1 MLHTTRSHIWLSAF
15 FVLLLTA
22 CSSSSSH
29 QEEPPISEDEL
40 ADCTVMVYM
49 VADNNLS
56 LYAEEDLEEMKVG
69 MSKVKNSNVHLL
81 VYIDTGSEPR
91 LVELVNKNGTVTE
104 KVIQTYQTRNSCGVA
119 EMQEV
124 MDDLNGN
131 KSLIAKK
138 YGFIF
143 WSHGDGWIPASSHI
157 STRWIGQDTHPG
169 IHYMDIATLVDFYS
183 KYPKMEFVMFDAC
196 FMLSVEVAYA
206 LRDQV
211 NYVIASPTETPA
223 PGADYACLVSA
234 IMAGGDD
241 MVIQIAKAVYEPY
254 VATYNEGKNVLDG
267 KWETLGWD
275 AGTATGVIKTE
286 GLSQLASLTK
296 QLLAYVSL
304 SDNLRQT
311 VFNYDRR
318 NQYCPEFVG
327 YYDMVELMLQLLNE
341 SDFAQWKEAYD
352 AVLPYWKTT
361 PKNYSS
367 SGVLF
372 SMERANGISHY
383 IPRADRVSAANAY
396 RQTDWYKDAGLSQL
410 GW

>member
-1 MLHTTRSHIWLSAF
+1 MLHTNRLHIWLSAF

-56 LYAEEDLEEMKVG
+56 SYAEKDLEEMKVG
-69 MSKVKNSNVHLL
+69 MSNVKNSNVHLL
-81 VYIDTGSEPR
+81 VYIDTGDNDNPR
-91 LVELVNKNGTVTE
+91 LVELVNRDGTVTE
-104 KVIQTYQTRNSCGVA
+104 RVIQTYKSRNSCGVA

-143 WSHGDGWIPASSHI
+143 WSHGEGWIPASSQI
-157 STRWIGQDTHPG
+157 STRWIGQDRNPG
-169 IHYMDIATLVDFYS
+169 THYMDIATLVDFYS
-183 KYPKMEFVMFDAC
+183 KYPKMEFVLFDAC
-196 FMLSVEVAYA
+196 FMLSIEVAYA

-211 NYVIASPTETPA
+211 NYVIGCPTESPG
-223 PGADYACLVSA
+223 PGADYTRLVPA
-234 IMAGGDD
+234 IMEGGDD
-241 MVIQIAKAVYEPY
+241 IAIHVAKAFYEPY
-254 VATYNEGKNVLDG
+254 EAIYNVNIIPSDDYWTV
-267 KWETLGWD
+267 
-275 AGTATGVIKTE
+275 GVSIGAIKTE
-286 GLSQLASLTK
+286 GLEQLALLTK
-296 QLLAYVSL
+296 ESLAKISAIPEDL
-304 SDNLRQT
+304 QKS
-311 VFNYDRR
+311 VFNYDKRSLTD
-318 NQYCPEFVG
+318 FLFIG
-327 YYDMVELMLQLLNE
+327 YYDAVELMEQLLP
-341 SDFAQWKEAYD
+341 SADFTRWKAAYQTI
-352 AVLPYWKTT
+352 LPYWKTT
-361 PKNYSS
+361 PKNYSWHLK
-367 SGVLF
+367 GLF
-372 SMERANGISHY
+372 SMERANGITHY

>member
-143 WSHGDGWIPASSHI
+143 WSHGEGWIPASSHI

-169 IHYMDIATLVDFYS
+169 THYMDIATLVDFYS

-196 FMLSVEVAYA
+196 FMLSMEVAYA

-211 NYVIASPTETPA
+211 NYVIACPTESPG
-223 PGADYACLVSA
+223 PGADYTRLVPA
-234 IMAGGDD
+234 IMEGGDD
-241 MVIQIAKAVYEPY
+241 IAIHVAQAFYEPY
-254 VATYNEGKNVLDG
+254 EATYNENKIP
-267 KWETLGWD
+267 TD
-275 AGTATGVIKTE
+275 ANWTAGVSIGAIKSE
-286 GLSQLASLTK
+286 GLEQLALLTK
-296 QLLAYVSL
+296 ELLAKVSAVPEDL
-304 SDNLRQT
+304 QKS
-311 VFNYDRR
+311 VFNYDKRSSTSSL
-318 NQYCPEFVG
+318 FVG
-327 YYDMVELMLQLLNE
+327 YYDTVELMEQLLP
-341 SDFAQWKEAYD
+341 SADFTRWK
-352 AVLPYWKTT
+352 AVYQTILSYWKST

-367 SGVLF
+367 NLKGLF
-372 SMERANGISHY
+372 SMERANGITHY
-383 IPRADRVSAANAY
+383 IPRADRVSAANDY

>member
-91 LVELVNKNGTVTE
+91 LVELVKKNGTVTE

-143 WSHGDGWIPASSHI
+143 WSHGEGWIPASSHI

-169 IHYMDIATLVDFYS
+169 THYMDIATLVDFYS

-196 FMLSVEVAYA
+196 FMLSMEVAYA

-211 NYVIASPTETPA
+211 NYVIACPTESPG
-223 PGADYACLVSA
+223 PGADYTRLVPA
-234 IMAGGDD
+234 IMEGGDD
-241 MVIQIAKAVYEPY
+241 IAIHVAQAFYEPY
-254 VATYNEGKNVLDG
+254 EATYNENKIP
-267 KWETLGWD
+267 TD
-275 AGTATGVIKTE
+275 ANWTAGVSIGAIKTE
-286 GLSQLASLTK
+286 GLEQLALLTK
-296 QLLAYVSL
+296 ELLAKVSAVPEDL
-304 SDNLRQT
+304 QKS
-311 VFNYDRR
+311 VFNYDKRSSTSSL
-318 NQYCPEFVG
+318 FVG
-327 YYDMVELMLQLLNE
+327 YYDTVELMEQLLP
-341 SDFAQWKEAYD
+341 SADFTRWK
-352 AVLPYWKTT
+352 AVYQTILSYWKST

-367 SGVLF
+367 NLKGLF
-372 SMERANGISHY
+372 SMERANGITHY

>member
-1 MLHTTRSHIWLSAF
+1 MLYTTRFHFWLSAF

-56 LYAEEDLEEMKVG
+56 SYAEDDLEEMKVG

-143 WSHGDGWIPASSHI
+143 WSHGEGWIPASSHI

-169 IHYMDIATLVDFYS
+169 THYMDIATLVDFYS

-196 FMLSVEVAYA
+196 FMLSMEVAYA

-211 NYVIASPTETPA
+211 NYVIACPTESPG
-223 PGADYACLVSA
+223 PGADYTRLVPA
-234 IMAGGDD
+234 IMEGGDD
-241 MVIQIAKAVYEPY
+241 IAIHVAQAFYEPY
-254 VATYNEGKNVLDG
+254 EATYNENKIP
-267 KWETLGWD
+267 TD
-275 AGTATGVIKTE
+275 ANWTAGVSIGAIKTE
-286 GLSQLASLTK
+286 GLEQLALLTK
-296 QLLAYVSL
+296 ELLAKVSAVPEDL
-304 SDNLRQT
+304 QKS
-311 VFNYDRR
+311 VFNYDKRSSTSSL
-318 NQYCPEFVG
+318 FVG
-327 YYDMVELMLQLLNE
+327 YYDTVELMEQLLP
-341 SDFAQWKEAYD
+341 SADFTRWK
-352 AVLPYWKTT
+352 AVYQTILSYWKST

-367 SGVLF
+367 NLKGLF
-372 SMERANGISHY
+372 SMDRANGITHY

>member
-56 LYAEEDLEEMKVG
+56 SYAEDDLEEMKVG

-104 KVIQTYQTRNSCGVA
+104 KVIQTYKSRNSCGVA

-143 WSHGDGWIPASSHI
+143 WSHGEGWIPASSQI
-157 STRWIGQDTHPG
+157 STRWIGQDGYPA
-169 IHYMDIATLVDFYS
+169 HYMDIATLVDFYS
-183 KYPKMEFVMFDAC
+183 KYPKMEFVLFDAC
-196 FMLSVEVAYA
+196 FMLSIEVAYA

-211 NYVIASPTETPA
+211 NYVIGCPTESPG
-223 PGADYACLVSA
+223 PGADYTRLVPA
-234 IMAGGDD
+234 IMEGGDD
-241 MVIQIAKAVYEPY
+241 IAIHVAKAFYEPY
-254 VATYNEGKNVLDG
+254 EAMYNVNIRPSDDY
-267 KWETLGWD
+267 WT
-275 AGTATGVIKTE
+275 AGVSIGAIKTE
-286 GLSQLASLTK
+286 GLEQLALLTK
-296 QLLAYVSL
+296 ELLAKVSAVPEDL
-304 SDNLRQT
+304 QKS
-311 VFNYDRR
+311 VFNYDKRSSTSSL
-318 NQYCPEFVG
+318 FVG
-327 YYDMVELMLQLLNE
+327 YYDTVELMEQLLP
-341 SDFAQWKEAYD
+341 SADFTRWK
-352 AVLPYWKTT
+352 AVYQTILSYWKST

-367 SGVLF
+367 NLKGLF
-372 SMERANGISHY
+372 SMDRANGITHY